1 MAAAMLGNELV
12 RRFCL
17 NEQIFK
23 ANKLYR
29 THFHSHPDL
38 ASIVVDPLMLDNFYN
53 VMARDAANGT
63 SQCIKE
69 WLTPCFVFF
78 IEIHGTN
85 LLPADQRMQLGRFF
99 GAAVS
104 QFNLVPTSILVL
116 GWDGEVSNVVHGF
129 RLRYIFEGVNVDRRH
144 AFTIYSYIMHEAFKD
159 SNEHLRKMLLGE
171 IHVDSDWSR
180 NIPSDPYL
188 SPANGEKTLT
198 MVGSI
203 GMGACMMDSR
213 IVGRNHSKCSK
224 CLGSRR
230 VPNTMPLSLF
240 HVLDKDGQPA
250 EDVAKI
256 EMVDA
261 IRRTALR
268 TQQPLTESYMEPQ
281 GMPAVAI
288 EVDKTNGIVLAT
300 HGVFKTEMSSQ
311 KSASSIEVT
320 DPNMLKVFEDI
331 IRRHDPHYAQ
341 LRVRKVFR
349 CGTEK
354 ERYYRVHP
362 HGFND
367 TYCLNICGHHGA
379 CAMQQE
385 NGWAGRIGFLVS
397 EYGTRMVCFNRQ
409 PVSPLSG
416 LKPCRNY
423 QQRQDLH
430 PLSNTELEVLKF
442 RKQNGSGASGPTAHQ
457 MMFSILPELHAQ
469 VMGTAEPKKKKQR
482 RGGR

>member
-1 MAAAMLGNELV
+1 MLGNELV

-23 ANKLYR
+23 ANKSYR

-38 ASIVVDPLMLDNFYN
+38 ASIVVDPSMLDSFYKY
-53 VMARDAANGT
+53 MARDAANST
-63 SQCIKE
+63 PQCIKE
-69 WLTPCFVFF
+69 WLTPCFTFF
-78 IEIHGTN
+78 IEIHGTK

-104 QFNLVPTSILVL
+104 QFNLVPTSILVV
-116 GWDGEVSNVVHGF
+116 GWEGEVSDNIQGF
-129 RLRYIFEGVNVDRRH
+129 RLRYIFEGVVVDRRR
-144 AFTIYSYIMHEAFKD
+144 AFTIYSYVMHEAFKD
-159 SNEHLRKMLLGE
+159 SADHATVQRMILGE
-171 IHVDSDWSR
+171 KHTDFDWKEKV
-180 NIPSDPYL
+180 PSDPYL

-203 GMGACMMDSR
+203 GMGPCLARPEM
-213 IVGRNHSKCSK
+213 VGGRSHSKCGN

-230 VPNTMPLSLF
+230 MPRSMPLSLLN
-240 HVLDKDGQPA
+240 VLDQEGQPS

-288 EVDKTNGIVLAT
+288 EEDKTDGIVLSK

-320 DPNMLKVFEDI
+320 DPNMLKIFEDI
-331 IRRHDPHYAQ
+331 IRRHDTHYAQ

-349 CGTEK
+349 CGTDK
-354 ERYYRVHP
+354 ERFYRVHP

-367 TYCLNICGHHGA
+367 TYCMNICGNHGA
-379 CAMQQE
+379 SAMHQA
-385 NGWAGRIGFLVS
+385 NGWAGRIGFVVS
-397 EYGTRMVCFNRQ
+397 EHGTKMVCFNRE
-409 PVSPLSG
+409 PIPPLSG
-416 LKPCRNY
+416 LKPCRDY
-423 QQRQDLH
+423 HQRQDLH
-430 PLSNTELEVLKF
+430 PLSSTELEALKF
-442 RKQNGSGASGPTAHQ
+442 RKTNSFGASGPTAHQ
-457 MMFSILPELHAQ
+457 MMFSILPELHAM
-469 VMGTAEPKKKKQR
+469 VTGTAEPKKKKQR

>member
-12 RRFCL
+12 RRLCL

-23 ANKLYR
+23 ANKSYR

-38 ASIVVDPLMLDNFYN
+38 ASIVVDPSMLDNFYKA
-53 VMARDAANGT
+53 MARDAENGT
-63 SQCIKE
+63 PQCIKE
-69 WLTPCFVFF
+69 WLTPCFTFF
-78 IEIHGTN
+78 IEVHGTK
-85 LLPADQRMQLGRFF
+85 LLPDVHRKQLGRFF
-99 GAAVS
+99 AAAVS

-116 GWDGEVSNVVHGF
+116 GWDGEVSSAVHGF
-129 RLRYIFEGVNVDRRH
+129 RMRYIFEGVIVERRR

-159 SNEHLRKMLLGE
+159 SNEDLRKMLLGE
-171 IHVDSDWSR
+171 EHADSDWSR
-180 NIPSDPYL
+180 NIPSDPYM
-188 SPANGEKTLT
+188 SPVKGEKTLT

-203 GMGACMMDSR
+203 GMGTCMMDSR
-213 IVGRNHSKCSK
+213 FVGRNHIKCHQ

-230 VPNTMPLSLF
+230 VPNTMPLSLLN
-240 HVLDKDGQPA
+240 VLDLEGQPS

-256 EMVDA
+256 EMIDV

-268 TQQPLTESYMEPQ
+268 TQQPLTESYTEPQ

-288 EVDKTNGIVLAT
+288 EEDKTDGIVLAK

-331 IRRHDPHYAQ
+331 IRRHDTHYAQ

-349 CGTEK
+349 CGTDK
-354 ERYYRVHP
+354 ERFYRVHP

-367 TYCLNICGHHGA
+367 TYCMNICGNHGA
-379 CAMQQE
+379 SAMHQA
-385 NGWAGRIGFLVS
+385 NGWAGRIGFVVS
-397 EYGTRMVCFNRQ
+397 EHGTKMVCFNRE
-409 PVSPLSG
+409 PIPPLSG
-416 LKPCRNY
+416 LKPCRDY
-423 QQRQDLH
+423 HQRQDMH
-430 PLSNTELEVLKF
+430 PLYPTELEVLKF
-442 RKQNGSGASGPTAHQ
+442 RKTSSFGASGPTAHQ
-457 MMFSILPELHAQ
+457 MMFSILPELHAM
-469 VMGTAEPKKKKQR
+469 VTGTAEPKKKKQR